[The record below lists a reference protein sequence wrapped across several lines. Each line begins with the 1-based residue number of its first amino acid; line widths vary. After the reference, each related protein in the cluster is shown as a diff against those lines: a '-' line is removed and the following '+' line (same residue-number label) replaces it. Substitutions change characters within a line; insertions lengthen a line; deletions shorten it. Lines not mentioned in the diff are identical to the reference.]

1 MEGINNK
8 ELNKQTNP
16 VLLCFCITFVVTLI
30 ILVSYLFCSLMTMKD
45 SQKAIVNEHI
55 NHVARIDSIFYE
67 MKNIILSNDTNAIA
81 NSQALLNQLHNDS
94 AIFRREVLLSQ
105 KEMNSLISLHI
116 DKVENDYAQ
125 IGIWGGILSVIFI
138 IFGFFAIFKI
148 EETKTEA
155 KTLLNDIEEQG
166 KNVSSK
172 INKLQ
177 EQASE
182 LNNFLNSTKLECN
195 TFIVDKTKEFE
206 ALIKDI
212 KDLDIEKT
220 KQLLDD
226 IEIKNKN
233 YQWSVDVMNN
243 QLQELEELINNLKI
257 IVTNERKEESNE

>member
-1 MEGINNK
+1 M
-8 ELNKQTNP
+8 
-16 VLLCFCITFVVTLI
+16 
-30 ILVSYLFCSLMTMKD
+30 
-45 SQKAIVNEHI
+45 
-55 NHVARIDSIFYE
+55 
-67 MKNIILSNDTNAIA
+67 
-81 NSQALLNQLHNDS
+81 
-94 AIFRREVLLSQ
+94 
-105 KEMNSLISLHI
+105 HI

-166 KNVSSK
+166 KKVSNK
-172 INKLQ
+172 INNLQ

-195 TFIVDKTKEFE
+195 TFIADKTKEFE
-206 ALIKDI
+206 VLTEDI
-212 KDLDIEKT
+212 KALDIEKT

-233 YQWSVDVMNN
+233 YQWSVDMMNN
-243 QLQELEELINNLKI
+243 QRQELEELINNLKI

>member
-1 MEGINNK
+1 MKETNNK
-8 ELNKQTNP
+8 KCNKFTSP
-16 VLLCFCITFVVTLI
+16 VLLSFCITFVITFIV
-30 ILVSYLFCSLMTMKD
+30 LVGYLFCSLETMKN
-45 SQKAIVNEHI
+45 SQQNIVNEHI

-67 MKNIILSNDTNAIA
+67 MKNVILSNDTNVIA

-94 AIFRREVLLSQ
+94 AMFRREVLLSQ

-166 KNVSSK
+166 KKVSNK

-177 EQASE
+177 GQASE
-182 LNNFLNSTKLECN
+182 FNNFLNSTKLECN
-195 TFIVDKTKEFE
+195 TFITDKTKEFE
-206 ALIKDI
+206 ALTNNIKAF
-212 KDLDIEKT
+212 DIEKA

-233 YQWSVDVMNN
+233 YQWSVDMMNN
-243 QLQELEELINNLKI
+243 QRQELEELINNLKI
-257 IVTNERKEESNE
+257 IYNERKEESNE

>member
-1 MEGINNK
+1 MEGTNNK
-8 ELNKQTNP
+8 ERNKRTNP

-30 ILVSYLFCSLMTMKD
+30 VLVTYLSCSIMTMKD

-67 MKNIILSNDTNAIA
+67 MKNVILSNDTNVIA

-94 AIFRREVLLSQ
+94 AMFRREVLLSQ

-125 IGIWGGILSVIFI
+125 IGIWVGILSVIFI

-148 EETKTEA
+148 EETKTDA
-155 KTLLNDIEEQG
+155 NRILNDVEEQAD
-166 KNVSSK
+166 
-172 INKLQ
+172 
-177 EQASE
+177 QASNKIGDLQNQAAE
-182 LNNFLNSTKLECN
+182 LNKYINSTKLECN
-195 TFIVDKTKEFE
+195 TFLADKTKEFE
-206 ALIKDI
+206 TLIKDI

-226 IEIKNKN
+226 IKIKNNN
-233 YQWSVDVMNN
+233 YQWSVDMMNN
-243 QLQELEELINNLKI
+243 QRQELEELINNLKI
-257 IVTNERKEESNE
+257 IANERKEESNE

>member
-1 MEGINNK
+1 MKETNNK
-8 ELNKQTNP
+8 KCNKFTSP
-16 VLLCFCITFVVTLI
+16 VLLSFCITFVITFIV
-30 ILVSYLFCSLMTMKD
+30 LVGYLFCSLETMKN
-45 SQKAIVNEHI
+45 SQQNIVNEHI

-67 MKNIILSNDTNAIA
+67 MKNVILSNDTNVIA

-94 AIFRREVLLSQ
+94 AMFRREVLLSQ

-166 KNVSSK
+166 KKVSNK

-177 EQASE
+177 GQASE
-182 LNNFLNSTKLECN
+182 FNNFLNSTKLECN
-195 TFIVDKTKEFE
+195 TFITDKTKEFE
-206 ALIKDI
+206 ALTNNIKAF
-212 KDLDIEKT
+212 DIEKA

-233 YQWSVDVMNN
+233 YQWSVDMMNN
-243 QLQELEELINNLKI
+243 QRQELEELINNLKI
-257 IVTNERKEESNE
+257 IDNERKEESNE

>member
-1 MEGINNK
+1 MKETNNK
-8 ELNKQTNP
+8 KCNKFTSP
-16 VLLCFCITFVVTLI
+16 VLLSFCITFVITFIV
-30 ILVSYLFCSLMTMKD
+30 LVGYLFCSLETMKN
-45 SQKAIVNEHI
+45 SQQNIVNEHI

-67 MKNIILSNDTNAIA
+67 MKNVILSNDTNVIA

-94 AIFRREVLLSQ
+94 TMFRREVLLSQ

-166 KNVSSK
+166 KKVSNK

-177 EQASE
+177 GQASE
-182 LNNFLNSTKLECN
+182 FNNFLNSTKLECN
-195 TFIVDKTKEFE
+195 TFIADKTKEFE
-206 ALIKDI
+206 ALTNNIKAF
-212 KDLDIEKT
+212 DIEKA

-233 YQWSVDVMNN
+233 YQWSVDMMNN
-243 QLQELEELINNLKI
+243 QRQELEELINNLKI
-257 IVTNERKEESNE
+257 IANERKEESNE

>member
-1 MEGINNK
+1 MKETNNK
-8 ELNKQTNP
+8 KCNKFTSP
-16 VLLCFCITFVVTLI
+16 VLLSFCITFVITFIV
-30 ILVSYLFCSLMTMKD
+30 LVGYLFCSLETMKN
-45 SQKAIVNEHI
+45 SQQNIVNEHI

-67 MKNIILSNDTNAIA
+67 MKNVILSNDTNVIA

-94 AIFRREVLLSQ
+94 AMFRREVLLSQ

-166 KNVSSK
+166 KKVSNK

-177 EQASE
+177 GQASE
-182 LNNFLNSTKLECN
+182 FNNFLNSTKLECN
-195 TFIVDKTKEFE
+195 TFITDKTKEFE
-206 ALIKDI
+206 ALTKDI
-212 KDLDIEKT
+212 KAFDIEKA
-220 KQLLDD
+220 KLLLDD

-233 YQWSVDVMNN
+233 YQWSVDMMNN
-243 QLQELEELINNLKI
+243 QRQELEELINNLKI
-257 IVTNERKEESNE
+257 IDNERKEESNE

>member
-1 MEGINNK
+1 MKETNNK
-8 ELNKQTNP
+8 KCNKFTSP
-16 VLLCFCITFVVTLI
+16 VLLSFCITFVITFIV
-30 ILVSYLFCSLMTMKD
+30 LVGYLFCSLETMKS
-45 SQKAIVNEHI
+45 SQQNIVNEHI
-55 NHVARIDSIFYE
+55 SHVARIDSIFYE
-67 MKNIILSNDTNAIA
+67 MKNVILSNDTNVIA

-94 AIFRREVLLSQ
+94 AMFRREVLLSQ

-166 KNVSSK
+166 KKVSNK

-177 EQASE
+177 GQASE
-182 LNNFLNSTKLECN
+182 FNNFLNSTKLECN
-195 TFIVDKTKEFE
+195 TFITDKTKEFE
-206 ALIKDI
+206 ALTNNIKAF
-212 KDLDIEKT
+212 DIEKA

-233 YQWSVDVMNN
+233 YQWSVDMMNN
-243 QLQELEELINNLKI
+243 QRQELEELINNLKI
-257 IVTNERKEESNE
+257 IDNERKEESNE

>member
-1 MEGINNK
+1 
-8 ELNKQTNP
+8 
-16 VLLCFCITFVVTLI
+16 
-30 ILVSYLFCSLMTMKD
+30 MKD

-67 MKNIILSNDTNAIA
+67 MKNVILSNDTNVIA

-94 AIFRREVLLSQ
+94 AMFRREVLLSQ

-125 IGIWGGILSVIFI
+125 IGIWGGIISVIFI

-155 KTLLNDIEEQG
+155 KTEAKTLLNDIEEQG
-166 KNVSSK
+166 KKVSNK
-172 INKLQ
+172 INNLQ

-195 TFIVDKTKEFE
+195 TFITDKTKEFE
-206 ALIKDI
+206 ALTKDI
-212 KDLDIEKT
+212 KAFDIEKA
-220 KQLLDD
+220 KLLLDD

-233 YQWSVDVMNN
+233 YQWSVDMMNN
-243 QLQELEELINNLKI
+243 QRQELEELINNLKI
-257 IVTNERKEESNE
+257 IDNERKEE

>member
-1 MEGINNK
+1 MEETNSKKHNK
-8 ELNKQTNP
+8 LTNP
-16 VLLCFCITFVVTLI
+16 TVLYFCITFVITIIVLI
-30 ILVSYLFCSLMTMKD
+30 SYLSCSLMTMKD

-55 NHVARIDSIFYE
+55 NHVARIDSIFYG
-67 MKNIILSNDTNAIA
+67 MKNIILSNDTNVIA

-94 AIFRREVLLSQ
+94 AMFRREVLLSQ

-166 KNVSSK
+166 KKVSNK
-172 INKLQ
+172 INNLQ

-195 TFIVDKTKEFE
+195 TFIADKTKEFE
-206 ALIKDI
+206 VLTEDI
-212 KDLDIEKT
+212 KALDIEKT

-226 IEIKNKN
+226 IKIKNNN
-233 YQWSVDVMNN
+233 YQWSVDIMNN
-243 QLQELEELINNLKI
+243 QRQELEELINNLKI

>member
-1 MEGINNK
+1 MEETSNK
-8 ELNKQTNP
+8 KCNKFTSP
-16 VLLCFCITFVVTLI
+16 VLLGFCLTFSITFIVLTG
-30 ILVSYLFCSLMTMKD
+30 YLFCSLKTMKN
-45 SQKAIVNEHI
+45 SQQNIINEHI

-67 MKNIILSNDTNAIA
+67 MKNVILSNDTIVIA

-94 AIFRREVLLSQ
+94 AMFRREVLLSQ
-105 KEMNSLISLHI
+105 REMNCLISLHI
-116 DKVENDYAQ
+116 DKIENDYAQ

-166 KNVSSK
+166 KKVSNK
-172 INKLQ
+172 INNLQ

-195 TFIVDKTKEFE
+195 TFIADKTKEFE
-206 ALIKDI
+206 ALTEDI
-212 KDLDIEKT
+212 KALDIEKT

-233 YQWSVDVMNN
+233 YQWSVDMMNN
-243 QLQELEELINNLKI
+243 QRQELEELINNLKI

>member
-1 MEGINNK
+1 
-8 ELNKQTNP
+8 
-16 VLLCFCITFVVTLI
+16 
-30 ILVSYLFCSLMTMKD
+30 MTMKD

-81 NSQALLNQLHNDS
+81 NSQALLNQLHNES

>member
-1 MEGINNK
+1 MEGTNNK
-8 ELNKQTNP
+8 ECNKRTNP
-16 VLLCFCITFVVTLI
+16 VLLCFCITLVVTLI
-30 ILVSYLFCSLMTMKD
+30 VLVTYLSCSIITMKD

-67 MKNIILSNDTNAIA
+67 MKNVILSNDTNVIL
-81 NSQALLNQLHNDS
+81 NSQALLAQLHNDS
-94 AIFRREVLLSQ
+94 AMFRREVLLSQ

-148 EETKTEA
+148 EETKTDA
-155 KTLLNDIEEQG
+155 NRILNDVEEQAD
-166 KNVSSK
+166 
-172 INKLQ
+172 
-177 EQASE
+177 QASNKIGELQNQAAE
-182 LNNFLNSTKLECN
+182 LNKYINSTKLECN
-195 TFIVDKTKEFE
+195 TFITDKTKEFE
-206 ALIKDI
+206 ALTKNIKAF
-212 KDLDIEKT
+212 DIEKA

-233 YQWSVDVMNN
+233 YQWSVDMMNN
-243 QLQELEELINNLKI
+243 QRQELEELINNLKI

>member
-1 MEGINNK
+1 MEETSNK
-8 ELNKQTNP
+8 KCNKFTSP
-16 VLLCFCITFVVTLI
+16 VLLGFCLTFSITFIVLTG
-30 ILVSYLFCSLMTMKD
+30 YLFCSLKTMKN
-45 SQKAIVNEHI
+45 SQQNIINEHI
-55 NHVARIDSIFYE
+55 NHVAKIDSIFYE
-67 MKNIILSNDTNAIA
+67 MKNVILSNDTNVIA

-94 AIFRREVLLSQ
+94 AMFRREVLLSQ
-105 KEMNSLISLHI
+105 REMNCLISLHI
-116 DKVENDYAQ
+116 DKIENDYAQ

-166 KNVSSK
+166 KKVSNK
-172 INKLQ
+172 INNLQ

-195 TFIVDKTKEFE
+195 TFIADKTKEFE
-206 ALIKDI
+206 VLTEDI
-212 KDLDIEKT
+212 KALDIEKT

-233 YQWSVDVMNN
+233 YQWSVDMMNN
-243 QLQELEELINNLKI
+243 QRQELEELINNLKI

>member
-1 MEGINNK
+1 MEETNSKKHNK
-8 ELNKQTNP
+8 LTNP
-16 VLLCFCITFVVTLI
+16 TVLYFCITFVITI
-30 ILVSYLFCSLMTMKD
+30 IVLVSYLSYSLMTMKD
-45 SQKAIVNEHI
+45 SQKTIVNEHI
-55 NHVARIDSIFYE
+55 NHIAKIDSIFYE
-67 MKNIILSNDTNAIA
+67 MKNVILSNDTNIIA

-166 KNVSSK
+166 KNVSNK

>member
-1 MEGINNK
+1 
-8 ELNKQTNP
+8 
-16 VLLCFCITFVVTLI
+16 
-30 ILVSYLFCSLMTMKD
+30 MTMKD

>member
-1 MEGINNK
+1 MEETNSKKHNK
-8 ELNKQTNP
+8 LTNP
-16 VLLCFCITFVVTLI
+16 TVLYFCITFVITIIVLI
-30 ILVSYLFCSLMTMKD
+30 SYLSCSLMTMKD
-45 SQKAIVNEHI
+45 SQKAIVNEHV
-55 NHVARIDSIFYE
+55 NHVARIDSIFYG
-67 MKNIILSNDTNAIA
+67 MKNIILSNDTNVIA

-94 AIFRREVLLSQ
+94 AMFRREVLLSQ

-125 IGIWGGILSVIFI
+125 IGIWGGIISVIFI

-166 KNVSSK
+166 KKVSNK
-172 INKLQ
+172 INNLQ

-182 LNNFLNSTKLECN
+182 LNNFLNSTKLEYN
-195 TFIVDKTKEFE
+195 TFLADKTKEFE
-206 ALIKDI
+206 TLIKDI

-226 IEIKNKN
+226 IKIKNNN
-233 YQWSVDVMNN
+233 YQWSVDIMNN
-243 QLQELEELINNLKI
+243 QRQELEELINNLKI

>member
-1 MEGINNK
+1 MEGTNNK
-8 ELNKQTNP
+8 ERNKRTNP

-30 ILVSYLFCSLMTMKD
+30 VLVTYLSCSIMTMKD

-67 MKNIILSNDTNAIA
+67 MKNVILSNDTNVIA
-81 NSQALLNQLHNDS
+81 NSRALLTQLHNDS
-94 AIFRREVLLSQ
+94 AMFRREVLLSQ

-148 EETKTEA
+148 EETKTDA
-155 KTLLNDIEEQG
+155 NRILNDVEEQAD
-166 KNVSSK
+166 
-172 INKLQ
+172 
-177 EQASE
+177 QASNKIGDLQNQAAE
-182 LNNFLNSTKLECN
+182 LNKYINSTKLECN
-195 TFIVDKTKEFE
+195 TFLADKTKEFE
-206 ALIKDI
+206 TLIKDI

-220 KQLLDD
+220 KQLLYD

-233 YQWSVDVMNN
+233 YQWSVDMMNN
-243 QLQELEELINNLKI
+243 QRQELEELINNLKI
-257 IVTNERKEESNE
+257 IDNERKEESNE

>member
-105 KEMNSLISLHI
+105 KEMKSLISLHI

-125 IGIWGGILSVIFI
+125 IG
-138 IFGFFAIFKI
+138 
-148 EETKTEA
+148 
-155 KTLLNDIEEQG
+155 
-166 KNVSSK
+166 
-172 INKLQ
+172 
-177 EQASE
+177 
-182 LNNFLNSTKLECN
+182 
-195 TFIVDKTKEFE
+195 
-206 ALIKDI
+206 
-212 KDLDIEKT
+212 
-220 KQLLDD
+220 
-226 IEIKNKN
+226 
-233 YQWSVDVMNN
+233 M
-243 QLQELEELINNLKI
+243 
-257 IVTNERKEESNE
+257 

>member
-1 MEGINNK
+1 MEETNSKKHNK
-8 ELNKQTNP
+8 LTNP
-16 VLLCFCITFVVTLI
+16 TVLYFCITFVITI
-30 ILVSYLFCSLMTMKD
+30 IVLVSYLSYSLMTMKE
-45 SQKAIVNEHI
+45 SQKTIVNEHI
-55 NHVARIDSIFYE
+55 NHIAKIDSIFYE
-67 MKNIILSNDTNAIA
+67 MKNVILSNDTNIIA

-166 KNVSSK
+166 KNVSNK

>member
-1 MEGINNK
+1 MEGTSNK
-8 ELNKQTNP
+8 KCNKFTNP
-16 VLLCFCITFVVTLI
+16 VLLSFCITFSITFIVLAG
-30 ILVSYLFCSLMTMKD
+30 YLFCSLKTMKN
-45 SQKAIVNEHI
+45 SQQNIINEHI

-67 MKNIILSNDTNAIA
+67 MKNVILSNDTNVIA

-94 AIFRREVLLSQ
+94 AMFRREVLLSQ
-105 KEMNSLISLHI
+105 SEMNSMISLHI

-166 KNVSSK
+166 KKVSNK
-172 INKLQ
+172 INNLQ

-182 LNNFLNSTKLECN
+182 LNNFLNSTKLEYN
-195 TFIVDKTKEFE
+195 TFLADKTKEFE
-206 ALIKDI
+206 TLIKDI

-226 IEIKNKN
+226 IKIKNNN
-233 YQWSVDVMNN
+233 YQWSVDIMNN
-243 QLQELEELINNLKI
+243 QRQELEELINNLKI

>member
-1 MEGINNK
+1 MEETSNK
-8 ELNKQTNP
+8 KCNKFTSP
-16 VLLCFCITFVVTLI
+16 VLLGFCLTFSITFIVLTG
-30 ILVSYLFCSLMTMKD
+30 YLFCSLKTMKN
-45 SQKAIVNEHI
+45 SQQNIINEHI

-67 MKNIILSNDTNAIA
+67 MKNVILSNDTIVIA

-94 AIFRREVLLSQ
+94 AMFRREVLLSQ
-105 KEMNSLISLHI
+105 REMNCLISLHI
-116 DKVENDYAQ
+116 DKIENDYAQ

-166 KNVSSK
+166 KKVSNK
-172 INKLQ
+172 INNLQ

-195 TFIVDKTKEFE
+195 TFIADKTKEFE
-206 ALIKDI
+206 ALTEDI
-212 KDLDIEKT
+212 KALDIEKT

-233 YQWSVDVMNN
+233 YLYIKSSVG
-243 QLQELEELINNLKI
+243 
-257 IVTNERKEESNE
+257 SFFYC

>member
-1 MEGINNK
+1 MEETNSKKHNK
-8 ELNKQTNP
+8 LTNP
-16 VLLCFCITFVVTLI
+16 TVLYFCITFVITIIVLI
-30 ILVSYLFCSLMTMKD
+30 SYLSCSLMTMKD

-55 NHVARIDSIFYE
+55 NHVARIDSIFYG
-67 MKNIILSNDTNAIA
+67 MKNIILSNDTNVIA

-94 AIFRREVLLSQ
+94 AMFRREVLLSQ

-125 IGIWGGILSVIFI
+125 IGIWGGIISVIFI

-166 KNVSSK
+166 KKVSNK
-172 INKLQ
+172 INNLQ

-182 LNNFLNSTKLECN
+182 LNNFLNSTKLEYN
-195 TFIVDKTKEFE
+195 TFLADKTKEFE
-206 ALIKDI
+206 TLIKDI

-226 IEIKNKN
+226 IKIKNNN
-233 YQWSVDVMNN
+233 YQWSVDIMNN
-243 QLQELEELINNLKI
+243 QRQELEELINNLKI

>member
-1 MEGINNK
+1 MEETNN
-8 ELNKQTNP
+8 EERSKQTNP
-16 VLLCFCITFVVTLI
+16 VLLCFCITFVITLI
-30 ILVSYLFCSLMTMKD
+30 ILVSYLSCSLMTMKD
-45 SQKAIVNEHI
+45 SQKTIVNEHI

-67 MKNIILSNDTNAIA
+67 MKNVILSNDTNVIT

-94 AIFRREVLLSQ
+94 AMFRREVLLSQ

-116 DKVENDYAQ
+116 DKVENEYAQ

-166 KNVSSK
+166 KKVSNK
-172 INKLQ
+172 INNLQ

-195 TFIVDKTKEFE
+195 TFIADKTKEFE
-206 ALIKDI
+206 VLTEDI
-212 KDLDIEKT
+212 KALDIEKT

-233 YQWSVDVMNN
+233 YQWSVDMMNN
-243 QLQELEELINNLKI
+243 QRQELEELINNLKI

>member
-1 MEGINNK
+1 MEETSNK
-8 ELNKQTNP
+8 KCNKFTSP
-16 VLLCFCITFVVTLI
+16 VLLGFCLTFSITFIVLTG
-30 ILVSYLFCSLMTMKD
+30 YLFCSLKTMKN
-45 SQKAIVNEHI
+45 SQQNIINEHI

-67 MKNIILSNDTNAIA
+67 MKNVILSNDTIVIA

-94 AIFRREVLLSQ
+94 AMFRREVLLSQ
-105 KEMNSLISLHI
+105 REMNCLISLHI
-116 DKVENDYAQ
+116 DKIENDYAQ

-166 KNVSSK
+166 KKVSNK
-172 INKLQ
+172 INNLQ

-195 TFIVDKTKEFE
+195 TFIADKTKEFE
-206 ALIKDI
+206 VLTEDI
-212 KDLDIEKT
+212 KALDIEKT

-233 YQWSVDVMNN
+233 YQWSVDMMNN
-243 QLQELEELINNLKI
+243 QRQELEELINNLKI